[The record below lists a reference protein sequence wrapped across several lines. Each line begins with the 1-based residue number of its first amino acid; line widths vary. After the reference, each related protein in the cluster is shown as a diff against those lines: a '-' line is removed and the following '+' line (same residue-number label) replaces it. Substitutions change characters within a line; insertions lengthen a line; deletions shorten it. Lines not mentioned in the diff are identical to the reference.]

1 MSRKSKIHSSL
12 IAGSMI
18 WVLVALSVGNAGAAQ
33 PLTPYRAEYK
43 VKISVLSGKLTTE
56 FRRTSDGYSAKST
69 IEPAGLA
76 NIFLNGSIEESST
89 FTVTDGGVVPAL
101 YRSMD
106 TLTKDQKEMNFSFDW
121 DRHEVAGTIGEANYV
136 IPLEGPVH
144 DRVTIQ
150 YELMYELMN
159 GSPADNYVML
169 NEEELRPIVV
179 SNIGK
184 KQVKVPFGTFEAVG
198 IQHRTEDS
206 SRVSTLWCVEKLG
219 FLPVI
224 IEQHRDGKL
233 RARAVLNEYA
243 PIDESQGGSDQL

>member
-1 MSRKSKIHSSL
+1 VPQSSKARCSCIIRTTAWL
-12 IAGSMI
+12 
-18 WVLVALSVGNAGAAQ
+18 LVASLLSTANAAQ
-33 PLTPYRAEYK
+33 SLTPYLAEYK
-43 VKISVLSGKLTTE
+43 VKISILSGKLTTE
-56 FRRTSDGYSAKST
+56 FRRTATGYSATST

-76 NIFLNGSIEESST
+76 NVFLNGSIEESST
-89 FTVTDGGVVPAL
+89 FSVTDSGVVPAL

-121 DRHEVAGTIGEANYV
+121 DRREVAGTIGEAHYV

-159 GSPADNYVML
+159 GAPADNYVML

-179 SNIGK
+179 TNIGK
-184 KQVKVPFGTFEAVG
+184 KQVKVPFGKFEAVG

-206 SRVSTLWCVEKLG
+206 ARVSTLWCVEELG

-243 PIDESQGGSDQL
+243 PIVDAPGGKDDL